1 MQSIFTIDHFLH
13 SILMMFGRSH
23 LVGPNLKDY
32 LIKYGILVSV
42 YFFYML
48 PLLLVEEPS
57 DKVLGQVGGVGE
69 ELLVEG
75 VVDGNNVCK
84 GLL

>member
-1 MQSIFTIDHFLH
+1 
-13 SILMMFGRSH
+13 
-23 LVGPNLKDY
+23 
-32 LIKYGILVSV
+32 
-42 YFFYML
+42 ML